1 MVLPILYAKRNPFFN
16 INDTEYTH
24 LANDL
29 KIKPFCADAY
39 HIAVHIFQLMGLVV

>member
-24 LANDL
+24 LTNDL
-29 KIKPFCADAY
+29 KINPFCTDANY
-39 HIAVHIFQLMGLVV
+39 IAVHIFQLMGLVL